1 MPVNRRRWI
10 AVGLVAIVLVA
21 LAQRQFGTH
30 NAPVGQPPLAHL
42 DTGSLDMLRTDFNRA
57 AGEARIVVLLS
68 PT

>member
-1 MPVNRRRWI
+1 MPVNRRGWI

-30 NAPVGQPPLAHL
+30 NAPAGQPPLAHL
-42 DTGSLDMLRTDFNRA
+42 DTGSFDMLRADFNRA
-57 AGEARIVVLLS
+57 TGEARIIVLLS